1 MDDSRIVDLFLAR
14 DEAAIKESAMKYGQ
28 ALRKI
33 ANNILSDQETVAE
46 CENDTYLKA
55 WESIP
60 PNEPRHYL
68 FAFLARII
76 RFTAINR
83 IRENSRK
90 TQGVTFVE
98 LSEEIEICLPAP
110 GTVEEEIDGKELSR
124 TISAFLRNLDEEKR
138 NIFIRRY
145 WYMDSVKDIALF
157 YRVTEG
163 KVKST
168 LFRVRN
174 DLKDHLKKEGYYL

>member
-1 MDDSRIVDLFLAR
+1 MNDDGIINLFLAR
-14 DEAAIKESAMKYGQ
+14 DETAIKECIIKYGQ

-33 ANNILSDQETVAE
+33 ANNILGDRETAAE
-46 CENDTYLKA
+46 CENDTYFKA

-83 IRENSRK
+83 IRENTRK
-90 TQGVTFVE
+90 TVGVTFVE
-98 LSEEIEICLPAP
+98 LSEEIEHCLPAADS
-110 GTVEEEIDGKELSR
+110 VEEEIDGRELSR
-124 TISAFLRNLDEEKR
+124 TISAFLRNLNEEKR

-145 WYMDSVKDIALF
+145 WYMDPVKDIAL
-157 YRVTEG
+157 YYHVTEG

-174 DLKDHLKKEGYYL
+174 DLKEFLEKEGYYL

>member
-1 MDDSRIVDLFLAR
+1 MDDDRIIDLFLAR
-14 DEAAIKESAMKYGQ
+14 DEAAIKECTIKYGQ
-28 ALRKI
+28 ALIKI
-33 ANNILSDQETVAE
+33 AYNILGDRETAAE
-46 CENDTYLKA
+46 CENDTYFKA
-55 WESIP
+55 WKSIP

-68 FAFLARII
+68 FAFLAQII

-90 TQGVTFVE
+90 TRDIAFVE
-98 LSEEIEICLPAP
+98 LSEEIETCLPAA
-110 GTVEEEIDGKELSR
+110 GTVEEEIDGRELSR
-124 TISAFLRNLDEEKR
+124 IISSFLRNLNEEKR

-145 WYMDSVKDIALF
+145 WYMDSVKDIASF

-174 DLKDHLKKEGYYL
+174 DLKDYLEKEGYYL

>member
-1 MDDSRIVDLFLAR
+1 MDDDRIIDLFLAR
-14 DEAAIKESAMKYGQ
+14 DEAAIKESAIKYGH
-28 ALRKI
+28 ALRRI
-33 ANNILSDQETVAE
+33 ANNILGDRETSAE
-46 CENDTYLKA
+46 CENDTYFKA

-83 IRENSRK
+83 LRENSRK
-90 TQGVTFVE
+90 TRDIVFVE
-98 LSEEIEICLPAP
+98 LSEEIETCLPAP
-110 GTVEEEIDGKELSR
+110 GTVEDEVDGKELSR
-124 TISAFLRNLDEEKR
+124 TVSAFLRDLNEEKR

-145 WYMDSVKDIALF
+145 WYMDSVKDIAL
-157 YRVTEG
+157 YCHVTEG

-168 LFRVRN
+168 LFRVRS
-174 DLKDHLKKEGYYL
+174 DLRAYLEKEGYCL

>member
-1 MDDSRIVDLFLAR
+1 M
-14 DEAAIKESAMKYGQ
+14 
-28 ALRKI
+28 
-33 ANNILSDQETVAE
+33 
-46 CENDTYLKA
+46 
-55 WESIP
+55 
-60 PNEPRHYL
+60 
-68 FAFLARII
+68 
-76 RFTAINR
+76 
-83 IRENSRK
+83 
-90 TQGVTFVE
+90 E

-157 YRVTEG
+157 YRITEG